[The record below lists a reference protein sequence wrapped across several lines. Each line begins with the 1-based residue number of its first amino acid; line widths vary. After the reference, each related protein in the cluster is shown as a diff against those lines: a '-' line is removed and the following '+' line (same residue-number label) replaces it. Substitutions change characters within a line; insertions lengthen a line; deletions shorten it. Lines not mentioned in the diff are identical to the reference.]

1 MKKLSIILLVLC
13 LFSGCAPTTDV
24 SIDTTSDLSTPNATT
39 ETIDTDFPVETPK
52 ITDNGTVT
60 ATAAATATPTP
71 TQNVTETPFDKNNY
85 KMLYVIGSDVNVR
98 SKPSTSGELL
108 FQFSLNQQVK
118 SFYEKDGWYYVE
130 YSENHYGYMSAKY
143 LSETP
148 SPMATPVPT
157 ISRDMALN
165 YDYRLIP
172 MHLINDEASTTYEM
186 MESEYARI
194 NVYEA
199 KLSQITQKIK
209 DKDAEIGAMVDS
221 LMAKWISFI
230 PNTARTYMSLVA
242 EFEPD
247 QGTLFQVTR
256 ISVEANEY
264 KELLDYLENVYLM
277 MVGFEIYVDP
287 NINLAKES
295 KEYYEN
301 QYEALKGN
309 IERLNTET
317 VRETLWNADGYAT
330 QSEKI
335 IDWQDL
341 WDSELNEFFDL
352 KWQILKK
359 LDFSKN
365 AKSYDF
371 YKAYDKYEIYNSY
384 NNQFRDILR
393 IMRGEKSYWDE

>member
-24 SIDTTSDLSTPNATT
+24 IIENTPDLLTPNTTAEGTDNSISVATPENTDTVIATPTIAPTSTPNAT
-39 ETIDTDFPVETPK
+39 EV
-52 ITDNGTVT
+52 
-60 ATAAATATPTP
+60 
-71 TQNVTETPFDKNNY
+71 PFDKNNF
-85 KMLYVIGSDVNVR
+85 KMLYVTGSDVNVR

-118 SFYEKDGWYYVE
+118 AFYEKDGWYYVE

-148 SPMATPVPT
+148 SPIATPVPT
-157 ISRDMALN
+157 MSRDMALN
-165 YDYRLIP
+165 YDYRKIP
-172 MHLINDEASTTYEM
+172 MHLINEEAITTYEM
-186 MESEYARI
+186 IESENGRI
-194 NVYEA
+194 LVYEE
-199 KLSQITQKIK
+199 KISQITQKIK
-209 DKDAEIGAMVDS
+209 DKDAEIGATVDS
-221 LMAKWISFI
+221 LVSKWINFV
-230 PNTARTYMSLVA
+230 PNTTKTYMSLVE

-247 QGTLFQVTR
+247 QGTIFQVTR
-256 ISVEANEY
+256 VSVLANEY

-287 NINLAKES
+287 NITLAKES

-393 IMRGEKSYWDE
+393 IMRGEKSFLDE